1 MSHLSVGLIPERLRR
16 GTLYVSREFAVA
28 VHLCACGCGT
38 EIVTPIG
45 GDGWSVTCDGKSVTL
60 DPSIGNASLACR
72 SHYRITRGTVDWMPG
87 FGPARKPARSTL
99 RAFYEDLLSR
109 ITSWFRPPGPGP
121 S

>member
-1 MSHLSVGLIPERLRR
+1 MSHRSVGLIPERLRSA
-16 GTLYVSREFAVA
+16 TLYVSAEFGVA

-45 GDGWSVTCDGKSVTL
+45 GDGWSVSCDGKSVTL
-60 DPSIGNASLACR
+60 DPSIGNAGLACR

-87 FGPARKPARSTL
+87 FGPAEPPARSTL
-99 RAFYEDLLSR
+99 RAFYEDLLFR